1 MTYKIPEEVLQIGL
15 ELHEVIEAQTSFA
28 STQKAAMITFN
39 DHGGLQFLK
48 AVLKYKSDLAAKE
61 LIEKGSK

>member
-1 MTYKIPEEVLQIGL
+1 MSYVIPEEVLQIGL
-15 ELHEVIEAQTSFA
+15 ELHEVIETSAFP
-28 STQKAAMITFN
+28 STQKSAMIAFN

-48 AVLKYKSDLAAKE
+48 AVIQYKAELADRE